1 MTTPTAPRP
10 PLGASV
16 VREAA
21 IAGAVLVA
29 GLVVGGVWAL
39 WAPSLAHSADLGE
52 AKVSVDGLL
61 ALLGIGA
68 GLVTAVAL
76 VLLPGPRPA
85 VRLAVVLAATAVGG
99 LLAVLV
105 GVARG
110 LSLGA
115 PGVTVLWP
123 LTTAVLTA
131 LRTLASVVASPDDA
145 PWWREPEFANGEV
158 SEPPRR

>member
-1 MTTPTAPRP
+1 VSVPTVSQRS
-10 PLGASV
+10 LGASV
-16 VREAA
+16 VREAG
-21 IAGAVLVA
+21 IAAAVLGA
-29 GLVVGGVWAL
+29 GLVVGGVWAV
-39 WAPSLAHSADLGE
+39 WAPALAHSADLGE

-68 GLVTAVAL
+68 GLVTAVVL

-85 VRLAVVLAATAVGG
+85 VRLPVVLAATAVGG

-105 GVARG
+105 GAARG

-131 LRTLASVVASPDDA
+131 LRTLASIVASPDDA
-145 PWWREPEFANGEV
+145 PWWREPEFPNGEV
-158 SEPPRR
+158 SEPPQR